1 MAIVVAFP
9 IPTAIEAELSKHGE
23 VRVWREEGPMPKA
36 TLLEWLEGA
45 RSLLTTLTNPVD
57 LDVLEAAPLLKV
69 ISTVS
74 VGVDHID
81 VEAAASRRITVG
93 HTPGVLTDSTA
104 DLALGLM
111 LAVRRRI
118 AEGHELVSGGAWGS
132 EWKTNFMLGQDLSH
146 ATVGLIGLGP
156 IAQAVA
162 SRLKAFSGVRI
173 LGWNRTPKELPD
185 IEMMPLDALIADS
198 DIVSLHVALTDDT
211 AGLMSRSRLAAM
223 HDGATLINTARG
235 RLVDEL
241 ALSEELASG
250 RLSAGLDVY
259 SEEPLPSNHP
269 LIGVPNAV
277 LVPHLGSA
285 TKRTRRAMFELAIRN
300 LIAGIKERDL
310 PAELVLRSS

>member
-45 RSLLTTLTNPVD
+45 RGLLTTLTNPVD
-57 LDVLEAAPLLKV
+57 LDILEAAPLLKV

>member
-23 VRVWREEGPMPKA
+23 VRIWREEGPMPKA

-45 RSLLTTLTNPVD
+45 RGLLTTLTNPVD
-57 LDVLEAAPLLKV
+57 LDILEAAPLLKV

-81 VEAAASRRITVG
+81 VEAAASRGITVG

>member
-9 IPTAIEAELSKHGE
+9 IPTAIEAELSKHSE

-45 RSLLTTLTNPVD
+45 RGLLTTLTNPVD

-81 VEAAASRRITVG
+81 VEAAASRGITVG

-132 EWKTNFMLGQDLSH
+132 EWKPNFMLGQDLSH

-223 HDGATLINTARG
+223 RDGATLINTARG

-241 ALSEELASG
+241 ALSEELAAG

-259 SEEPLPSNHP
+259 SEEPLSCNHP

-285 TKRTRRAMFELAIRN
+285 TERTRRAMFELAIRN
-300 LIAGIKERDL
+300 LIAGIEGRDL

>member
-9 IPTAIEAELSKHGE
+9 IPTAIEVELAKHRE
-23 VRVWREEGPMPKA
+23 VRVWREDGPMPKA

-45 RSLLTTLTNPVD
+45 RGLLTTLTNLVD
-57 LDVLEAAPLLKV
+57 LEVLEAGPLLKV
-69 ISTVS
+69 VSTVS

-81 VEAAASRRITVG
+81 VEAAANLGIKVG

-118 AEGHELVSGGAWGS
+118 AEGHALVSDGAWGS
-132 EWKTNFMLGQDLSH
+132 EWKPNFMLGQDLSY

-162 SRLKAFSGVRI
+162 SRLKAFSGIRI
-173 LGWNRTPKELPD
+173 LGWNRTPKVLPG

-198 DIVSLHVALTDDT
+198 DIVSLHVALTPDT
-211 AGLMSRSRLAAM
+211 AGLISRGRLAAM
-223 HDGATLINTARG
+223 RDGATLINTARG
-235 RLVDEL
+235 RLVNEL
-241 ALSEELASG
+241 ALAEELIAG

-259 SEEPLPSNHP
+259 SEEPLPSDHP

-285 TKRTRRAMFELAIRN
+285 TERTRHAMFELAIHN
-300 LIAGIKERDL
+300 LVAGVQERDL
-310 PAELVLRSS
+310 PAEFLVRPS

>member
-23 VRVWREEGPMPKA
+23 VRIWREEGPMPKA

-45 RSLLTTLTNPVD
+45 RGLLTTLTNPVD
-57 LDVLEAAPLLKV
+57 LDILEAAPLLKV

-81 VEAAASRRITVG
+81 VEAAASRGITVG

-250 RLSAGLDVY
+250 RLLAGLDVY

>member
-23 VRVWREEGPMPKA
+23 VRIWREEGPMPKA

-45 RSLLTTLTNPVD
+45 RGLLTTLTNPVD

-250 RLSAGLDVY
+250 RLLAGLDVY

>member
-23 VRVWREEGPMPKA
+23 VRIWREEGPMPKA

-45 RSLLTTLTNPVD
+45 RGLLTTLTNPVD

-81 VEAAASRRITVG
+81 VEAAASRGITVG

-250 RLSAGLDVY
+250 RLLAGLDVY

>member
-1 MAIVVAFP
+1 M
-9 IPTAIEAELSKHGE
+9 
-23 VRVWREEGPMPKA
+23 
-36 TLLEWLEGA
+36 
-45 RSLLTTLTNPVD
+45 
-57 LDVLEAAPLLKV
+57 

-81 VEAAASRRITVG
+81 VEAAASRGITVG